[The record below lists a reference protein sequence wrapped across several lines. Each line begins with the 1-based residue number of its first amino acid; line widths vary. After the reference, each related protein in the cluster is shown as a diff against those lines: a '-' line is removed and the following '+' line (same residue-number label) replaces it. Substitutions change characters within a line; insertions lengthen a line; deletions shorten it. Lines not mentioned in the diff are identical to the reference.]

1 MKHAFGFS
9 WIVKH
14 CDNAKYVL
22 KADDDVIVNLPYLQT
37 VLNVSPLRRA
47 IVGKKFLLLLGGM
60 VENGPN
66 SNLPWK
72 FIGPRLSKQGRSY
85 LYSET

>member
-9 WIVKH
+9 WIVEH

-47 IVGKKFLLLLGGM
+47 IVGRVFSLL
-60 VENGPN
+60 
-66 SNLPWK
+66 
-72 FIGPRLSKQGRSY
+72 FGRIIEKGS
-85 LYSET
+85 